1 MYFHQIDRILYCVL
15 DVFILVYY
23 MKGVLSFNTYVL
35 GVLLLKE
42 VLIKR
47 IQFLEQFYTYSIE
60 KFYKGASFELHNILI
75 QIKSGFAQN
84 P

>member
-35 GVLLLKE
+35 DVLLLKE
-42 VLIKR
+42 VLIKH
-47 IQFLEQFYTYSIE
+47 IYSSWN
-60 KFYKGASFELHNILI
+60 SFIHILSKNS
-75 QIKSGFAQN
+75 IKVLALNYIIF
-84 P
+84 

>member
-1 MYFHQIDRILYCVL
+1 MYFHQIDRILYGVL

-42 VLIKR
+42 VLIKH
-47 IQFLEQFYTYSIE
+47 IVPGIVLYIFYR
-60 KFYKGASFELHNILI
+60 KIL
-75 QIKSGFAQN
+75 
-84 P
+84 